1 LFRHIIAS
9 TAYESSGGG
18 VFEVNA
24 VLSHAGQLGAGGF
37 DGDWDELSGG
47 SVRSDSSLCDSSLM

>member
-1 LFRHIIAS
+1 MIAS

-24 VLSHAGQLGAGGF
+24 ALSQTGQFGDGGF
-37 DGDWDELSGG
+37 DGGWDELSG
-47 SVRSDSSLCDSSLM
+47 SFVRSDSSLR